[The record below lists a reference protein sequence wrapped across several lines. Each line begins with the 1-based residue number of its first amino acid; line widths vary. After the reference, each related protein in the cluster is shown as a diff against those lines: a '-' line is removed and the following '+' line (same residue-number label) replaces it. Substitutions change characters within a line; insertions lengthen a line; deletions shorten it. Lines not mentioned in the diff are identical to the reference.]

1 MEAVARATLARVD
14 TLVARFGA
22 GRFDTLYVGGG
33 TPSVLDR
40 DTLRFLLRG
49 LARRAAAGAEWTVE
63 ANPESIDEDFLSILE
78 DEGVTRIS
86 IGVQTLDEGRLAE
99 LGRPA
104 GAAAA
109 MASLRLAARR
119 RLRLSADLIAGF
131 SREKGLA
138 EEARILAEEGCG
150 HLSIYDL
157 TLEEGTSLERRHR
170 RGDFGMEDEDRAS
183 DEREAAEEG
192 LAALGLRRYE
202 VSNYAIPGME
212 SAHNLVY
219 WRMGSWLGAGP
230 GASGTLV
237 RRPGDGAPR
246 RPGDM
251 TPRLG
256 IDGGALRIDEVR
268 SPEAY
273 AAGDAA
279 ATAVESEVNPFD
291 SAFEVMMMAFRTT
304 EGLDAGAFAARFGVE
319 AEALVGQSLAKWGAR
334 LRREGSRLALDG
346 RGLDLLNSFLSDCLA
361 EMEGTFPRSGSL
373 DPASRELRGTA
384 PRD

>member
-22 GRFDTLYVGGG
+22 ERFDTLYVGGG

-40 DTLRFLLRG
+40 DTLRSLLRG

-237 RRPGDGAPR
+237 RRPGDR
-246 RPGDM
+246 
-251 TPRLG
+251 TPRPG

-279 ATAVESEVNPFD
+279 ATAVESEVQPFD

-361 EMEGTFPRSGSL
+361 EMEGTFPRSGSR
-373 DPASRELRGTA
+373 DPTNYTKKS
-384 PRD
+384 